1 MDKDAWNQAGYFLQK
16 LHEKD
21 CNLNYI
27 CYLPHLLNLMNE
39 FDKTYTINLSFEEIK
54 LPPFQDILVLA
65 KNSVQ
70 GKIGLSKSFEL
81 LVPNG
86 FETIDVDNENIE
98 TVFVNKNI
106 LAKIE
111 KEKVI
116 RILEKNV
123 FGFISEGE
131 LISVDFKINI
141 TVKNIVIKDS
151 DYEY

>member
-1 MDKDAWNQAGYFLQK
+1 M
-16 LHEKD
+16 
-21 CNLNYI
+21 
-27 CYLPHLLNLMNE
+27 
-39 FDKTYTINLSFEEIK
+39 
-54 LPPFQDILVLA
+54 
-65 KNSVQ
+65 
-70 GKIGLSKSFEL
+70 
-81 LVPNG
+81 PNG

-141 TVKNIVIKDS
+141 SVKNIVLKDS
-151 DYEY
+151 DYEH

>member
-1 MDKDAWNQAGYFLQK
+1 MCIRDR
-16 LHEKD
+16 
-21 CNLNYI
+21 
-27 CYLPHLLNLMNE
+27 
-39 FDKTYTINLSFEEIK
+39 
-54 LPPFQDILVLA
+54 
-65 KNSVQ
+65 
-70 GKIGLSKSFEL
+70 
-81 LVPNG
+81 PNG

-141 TVKNIVIKDS
+141 SVKNIVLKDS
-151 DYEY
+151 DYEH